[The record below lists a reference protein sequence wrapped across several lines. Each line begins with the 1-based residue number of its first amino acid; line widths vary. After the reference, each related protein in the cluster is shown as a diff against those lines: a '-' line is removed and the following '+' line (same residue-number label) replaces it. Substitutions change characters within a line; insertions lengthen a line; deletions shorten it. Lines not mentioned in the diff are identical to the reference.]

1 MSVEVPHGW
10 AEIRLREVCQ
20 EIEAPVG
27 NGPRLP
33 LLSVTKGGVV
43 PQSNTYGKEI
53 ASADVSRYKV
63 IHPGQFAMAPMAM
76 YYGAVGRFHGSAPG
90 MISPAYNVFV
100 HEQGVD
106 PRYLE
111 TLIRLPR
118 MVGRYEALSQGG
130 NLEGKRKN
138 TSFSDFGSIVVFL
151 PPYPEQLA
159 IAEVLQ
165 SVEAAIARKQELI
178 GTLGETKKAVL
189 RELLTKGTRRD
200 NAALKPLPERWV
212 LGRIAEG
219 IDQIPQDWKLVRLT
233 SVAKLESGHTPNR
246 DMPEYWGGTI
256 PWLSLGDTDAL
267 DQLTIESTLEQVT
280 EKGIKNSSAR
290 VLPVDTVIFS
300 RTATVGKA
308 CRLGVEMATSQDF
321 ANWVCGSDLDPRYL
335 VQVLRH
341 MKREWDRLQAGSTH
355 QTIYMPTFKRLQILL
370 PPKAEQEKIAD
381 TGEALD
387 RRIEAEKRSLAELQN
402 TRAALAQELLSGRL
416 RLPASMIARF
426 ENAPSSGTTSE
437 AVTA

>member
-43 PQSNTYGKEI
+43 PQSDTYGKEI

-76 YYGAVGRFHGSAPG
+76 YYGAVGRFHGGAPG

-165 SVEAAIARKQELI
+165 SVEDAIARKRELI
-178 GTLGETKKAVL
+178 GTLGETKKAVM

-212 LGRIAEG
+212 LGRIAG
-219 IDQIPQDWKLVRLT
+219 GVDQIPKDWKLVRLT

-246 DMPEYWGGTI
+246 DTPEYWGGTI

-267 DQLTIESTLEQVT
+267 DQLTIESTLEKVT

-335 VQVLRH
+335 VQVFRH

-370 PPKAEQEKIAD
+370 PPKEEQTKIAD
-381 TGEALD
+381 TGEAFD
-387 RRIEAEKRSLAELQN
+387 RRIEAEKQSLVELQN

-416 RLPASMIARF
+416 RLPASMVACF
-426 ENAPSSGTTSE
+426 ENAPPSGKTSE

>member
-1 MSVEVPHGW
+1 MSVE
-10 AEIRLREVCQ
+10 ELERRLR
-20 EIEAPVG
+20 
-27 NGPRLP
+27 
-33 LLSVTKGGVV
+33 
-43 PQSNTYGKEI
+43 
-53 ASADVSRYKV
+53 
-63 IHPGQFAMAPMAM
+63 
-76 YYGAVGRFHGSAPG
+76 
-90 MISPAYNVFV
+90 
-100 HEQGVD
+100 
-106 PRYLE
+106 
-111 TLIRLPR
+111 
-118 MVGRYEALSQGG
+118 
-130 NLEGKRKN
+130 
-138 TSFSDFGSIVVFL
+138 GSIVERKERVGKRVDLPVYSVTNSGGIQTADKTFAKQVYSRELANYKVLRKGWYAYNPSRVDVGSLARNELGADGCISPFYTVFELTDPGIHSEFFRHFVFSKRFNERVNANLQGSVRDVLTFGALEAFPLYL
-151 PPYPEQLA
+151 PPFPEQSA

-165 SVEAAIARKQELI
+165 SIEATMARKRELI
-178 GTLGETKKAVL
+178 GTLGETKKAVM

-212 LGRIAEG
+212 LGRIAG
-219 IDQIPQDWKLVRLT
+219 GVDQILKDWKLVRLT

-246 DMPEYWGGTI
+246 DTPEYWGGTI

-267 DQLTIESTLEQVT
+267 DQLTIESTLEKVT

-335 VQVLRH
+335 VQVFRH

-370 PPKAEQEKIAD
+370 PPKEEQKKIAD
-381 TGEALD
+381 TGEAFD
-387 RRIEAEKRSLAELQN
+387 RLIEAEKQSLAELQN
-402 TRAALAQELLSGRL
+402 THAALAQELLSGRL
-416 RLPASMIARF
+416 RLPASMVARF
-426 ENAPSSGTTSE
+426 ENSLPSGKTSE

>member
-1 MSVEVPHGW
+1 MSGE
-10 AEIRLREVCQ
+10 ELERRLRGAIVERKERVGKQ
-20 EIEAPVG
+20 VGLPVY
-27 NGPRLP
+27 
-33 LLSVTKGGVV
+33 SVTNSGGI
-43 PQSNTYGKEI
+43 QT
-53 ASADVSRYKV
+53 ADKTFSKQVYSRELANYKV
-63 IHPGQFAMAPMAM
+63 LRKGWYAYNPSRVD
-76 YYGAVGRFHGSAPG
+76 VGSLARNELDTDGC
-90 MISPAYNVFV
+90 ISPFYTVFELTDPGIHSEFFRHFV
-100 HEQGVD
+100 FSKRFNERVNANLQGSVRD
-106 PRYLE
+106 VLTFGALE
-111 TLIRLPR
+111 AFPL
-118 MVGRYEALSQGG
+118 Y
-130 NLEGKRKN
+130 
-138 TSFSDFGSIVVFL
+138 L
-151 PPYPEQLA
+151 PPYPEQSA
-159 IAEVLQ
+159 ISEVLQ
-165 SVEAAIARKQELI
+165 SIEATMARKRELI
-178 GTLGETKKAVL
+178 GTLGETKKAVM

-200 NAALKPLPERWV
+200 DAALKPLPERWV

-219 IDQIPQDWKLVRLT
+219 VDQIPKDWKLVRLT
-233 SVAKLESGHTPNR
+233 TVAQLESGHTPNR
-246 DMPEYWGGTI
+246 DKPEYWGGTI

-335 VQVLRH
+335 VQVFQH

-370 PPKAEQEKIAD
+370 PPTEEQTKIAD
-381 TGEALD
+381 TGEAFD

-426 ENAPSSGTTSE
+426 ENAPPSGKMSE